1 MGDEEEPPGPRRNP
15 GSYYRSNR
23 QVCQPQSEWAGG
35 KPLAS
40 VAGIVPLRYT
50 SLISLRF
57 IVQWIYASLVAHL
70 YLLYEDT
77 RKRYPLLSL
86 YSEGFIPFTQGQDP
100 SPGRGRVVAT
110 NDGHRATHGQR
121 SCRAMPPV
129 GAGAEAPVLIQGCVA
144 SDGGY
149 ISTFSDVAPFCFLTH
164 LAYSSDRRRRAPD
177 PISLRAGVSSLP
189 NY

>member
-1 MGDEEEPPGPRRNP
+1 MNQVWGP
-15 GSYYRSNR
+15 
-23 QVCQPQSEWAGG
+23 
-35 KPLAS
+35 
-40 VAGIVPLRYT
+40 VAGIVPSRYT

>member
-1 MGDEEEPPGPRRNP
+1 M
-15 GSYYRSNR
+15 
-23 QVCQPQSEWAGG
+23 
-35 KPLAS
+35 
-40 VAGIVPLRYT
+40 
-50 SLISLRF
+50 
-57 IVQWIYASLVAHL
+57 QWIYASLVAHL

-149 ISTFSDVAPFCFLTH
+149 ISFFSDVAPFSFPKSLTH
-164 LAYSSDRRRRAPD
+164 LTYPGDRRWRAPD

-189 NY
+189 KYYHILVLESGLRVNFLYNSHFPSLFTEQH

>member
-1 MGDEEEPPGPRRNP
+1 MPAFRCNKNFANRW
-15 GSYYRSNR
+15 SY
-23 QVCQPQSEWAGG
+23 W
-35 KPLAS
+35 
-40 VAGIVPLRYT
+40 
-50 SLISLRF
+50 
-57 IVQWIYASLVAHL
+57 
-70 YLLYEDT
+70 
-77 RKRYPLLSL
+77 
-86 YSEGFIPFTQGQDP
+86 QGQDP

-149 ISTFSDVAPFCFLTH
+149 ISFFSDVAPFRFPKSLTH
-164 LAYSSDRRRRAPD
+164 LTYPGDRRWRAPD

-189 NY
+189 KYYHILVLESGLRVNFLYNSHFPSLFTEQH